1 MDRNDLHPYQLSAIQ
16 HIVEHPRCALFLEM
30 GLGKTVSALTAI
42 EFLISDLDISK
53 VLVVAPKRVA
63 ESVWDAEVEKWS
75 HLSSLRT
82 QKIIGRTPI
91 NRLKTLEKDADVYI
105 IGRDN
110 IAWLC
115 KVYEGKAMPFD
126 MLVLDELSSFK
137 NHRSV
142 RFKALRK
149 VAPSFRRIVGL
160 TGTPAP
166 NGLIDLW
173 AQIYLL
179 DQGERLGR
187 FVSNY
192 RDEYFKPGK
201 RNGDVIYTYE
211 LRKGAADKIY
221 EKIGD
226 ICMSMKSKDYLTLPG
241 RIVNIIRLKMDKEL
255 KKQYDSFEEEQV
267 LSLVEEGT
275 EITAMNAGVLS
286 NKLLQFANGAIYDAE
301 GNVSHI
307 HDLKIEAVKELI
319 EDANGKPVLI
329 AWTFRHDR
337 DRLLKALAPY
347 MPRELKDSQDIKD
360 WNSGKVQVMMLHP
373 ASGGHGLNLQAGGH
387 IIIWFGQT
395 WSLELEQQFN
405 ARLDRQG
412 QTETVVI
419 NKIVLSETIDEDV
432 ARAIKA
438 KGRTQ
443 DSLMDAVRARIKKYA
458 SQV

>member
-30 GLGKTVSALTAI
+30 GLGKTVSTLTAI

-75 HLSSLRT
+75 HLSDLRT
-82 QKIIGRTPI
+82 QKIIGRTPA

-201 RNGDVIYTYE
+201 RNGEVIYTYE

-337 DRLLKALAPY
+337 DRLLKALASY

-360 WNSGKVQVMMLHP
+360 WNSGKIQVMMLHP